1 MLGTLS
7 PLGKERMSN
16 VVFHLRRTARTAS
29 CFVRQLALLLAE
41 VPVVWF
47 FMAKLKANALPNDHA
62 WVSGKIS
69 GTDADIWPRNIVYR
83 SPVRSAATAEL
94 SDDDIAT
101 RTGEFLSRMVA
112 RSTAP
117 AEIPYGPKRRMPHAV
132 NYIHGSVHYNG
143 LFLIF
148 DDFLDVVRHLS
159 DSNFRADLL
168 KLGKTE
174 QREITLLIRTRQ
186 YDPLEFAYC
195 VGAVRC
201 YLPWFSNG
209 NGPSKKPVLWGNMA
223 PYPAVNLINGAW
235 ISDIQKLWRKK
246 LDQLARPPSAVE
258 GYFKQPVIA
267 TQHAYRFIDR
277 LQAWYM
283 YTDVRLRGFRGQLFF
298 ASRKRIEPHRIQEYH
313 DAGGYGRWAACH
325 KVPFPRLR
333 RVKHASSEKAS

>member
-1 MLGTLS
+1 MTTAL
-7 PLGKERMSN
+7 
-16 VVFHLRRTARTAS
+16 FHLRRGLRTS
-29 CFVRQLALLLAE
+29 TCFVRQLALLLAE

-47 FMAKLKANALPNDHA
+47 FMSKLKANALANDHA
-62 WVSGKIS
+62 WVTGNVRGS
-69 GTDADIWPRNIVYR
+69 DQVIWPQNIVYR
-83 SPVRSAATAEL
+83 SPIRSDATR
-94 SDDDIAT
+94 STCDDDMAT

-112 RSTAP
+112 RSTANS
-117 AEIPYGPKRRMPHAV
+117 EIPYGPKRRMPHAV

-159 DSNFRADLL
+159 DSNFRADLQR
-168 KLGKTE
+168 LGKTE
-174 QREITLLIRTRQ
+174 QREITLLIRKRQ

-223 PYPAVNLINGAW
+223 PFPAVNLINGAW
-235 ISDIQKLWRKK
+235 IADLKK
-246 LDQLARPPSAVE
+246 LYRGQLDELARPPCPAQ
-258 GYFKQPVIA
+258 GYFTQPIVA
-267 TQHAYRFIDR
+267 TQTRYRFTDH

-298 ASRKRIEPHRIQEYH
+298 ASRKRIEPHRLQEYH
-313 DAGGYGRWAACH
+313 EAGGYGQWVACH
-325 KVPFPRLR
+325 KVPFPKRTNHDSKQSGA
-333 RVKHASSEKAS
+333 VQ